1 MKGSGRA
8 QLIVRNLEPELVAA
22 LKSRAARR
30 GRSMEAEHREILRA
44 ALRPRRGRTS
54 FREWLLRMPTVGADK
69 DFARARRRPRPVGL

>member
-8 QLIVRNLEPELVAA
+8 
-22 LKSRAARR
+22 
-30 GRSMEAEHREILRA
+30 MEAEHREILRA

-54 FREWLLRMPTVGADK
+54 FREWLLRMPTVGTDK